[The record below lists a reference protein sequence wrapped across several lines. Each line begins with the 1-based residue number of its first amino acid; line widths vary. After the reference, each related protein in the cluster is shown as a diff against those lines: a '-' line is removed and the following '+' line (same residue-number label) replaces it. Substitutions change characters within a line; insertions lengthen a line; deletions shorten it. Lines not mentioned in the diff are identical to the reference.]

1 MNIRFLETVLWLARL
16 RTVKATAEK
25 LCITDAAVS
34 SRIST
39 IEQDLGVRL
48 FVKGEKGFLP
58 TRQGDEFINAAEGI
72 VNSYYELRQRLLD
85 PAVLKGNVR
94 IGVVAT
100 IGMTIFPHIVQT
112 LQEKFPRVSLSIVT
126 DLSQRLFE
134 SLSNGQLDICLC
146 DEPAIVPRQLQRA
159 HIYSFGMQ
167 FVASPRLKI
176 DTSTPLN
183 PDDLSR
189 YPVIGYPKGI
199 DSQNS
204 LDGYFREV
212 DAAKL
217 TFHASNSIYTTV
229 HMVSAGL
236 GIAAIPSVLIRKEIE
251 AGSLVFLPVNKPL
264 PASSYS
270 ALYPADEATGVPMAI
285 AAIARE
291 GARIYCDQFDDSVL
305 AQQAD

>member
-1 MNIRFLETVLWLARL
+1 VNIRFLETVLWLARL

-34 SRIST
+34 SRISA

-48 FVKGEKGFLP
+48 FIKGEKGFLP
-58 TRQGDEFINAAEGI
+58 TGQGDAFIRAAESI
-72 VNSYYELRQRLLD
+72 VNTYYDMRQRLLD
-85 PAVLKGNVR
+85 PAELKGNIR

-112 LQEKFPRVSLSIVT
+112 LREQFPRVSLNIVT

-134 SLSNGQLDICLC
+134 SLSSGQLDICLC
-146 DEPAIVPRQLQRA
+146 DDPYVVPRQLQQA

-167 FVASPRLKI
+167 FVASPLLHI
-176 DTSTPLN
+176 DTRLPLTPA
-183 PDDLSR
+183 DLSG
-189 YPVIGYPKGI
+189 YPVIGYPRGI

-204 LDGYFREV
+204 LDGYFRDVEA
-212 DAAKL
+212 DKL

-229 HMVSAGL
+229 NMVSAGL
-236 GIAAIPSVLIRKEIE
+236 GIAAVPTVLMKKELD
-251 AGSLVFLPVNKPL
+251 AGALVSLPVTKPL
-264 PASSYS
+264 PPSSFS
-270 ALYPADEATGVPMAI
+270 ALFPTDEATGVPLAI

-291 GARIYCDQFDDSVL
+291 GARIFCDQIDDSGL